1 MTMRRANPCNE
12 WLTTKAGIWIVY
24 LALVIFASIQS
35 WSLEPS
41 RNEKNGRYYR
51 HYNNFEIFQS
61 AHRHLLDG
69 KNLYTLYPEEH
80 WDLYKYSPTFAL
92 AFGAIAWLPDL
103 AGIMV
108 WNGLNAIVLLL
119 AFLHLP
125 YLDQRKQ
132 WLAALIAAP
141 ELLTSLQT
149 EQSNGL
155 MAGLMLFTY
164 ICLEQGRR
172 GAAAGTVLA
181 SGFIKIFG
189 LAALPLFLFHP
200 GKWRSSVAVIAWF
213 IVLLAAPLII
223 LGPQQLLAQYDS
235 WLNVLAMDHAGNT
248 GFSVMGFL
256 KAWFRFEPGG
266 TWITLTGLLMLVA
279 PWLRFR
285 AYDSSEFR
293 RLAIASILVW
303 VVIFNHMAE
312 SPTFVIAMT
321 GIALWFVGEKP
332 APGRVALLGLA
343 ILFVTLSPS
352 DIFPA
357 SWRREFFRPY
367 VVKVIPCIIIW
378 LVIWWRMIRFAPPS
392 TGRA

>member
-1 MTMRRANPCNE
+1 MMMRRSTMFTE
-12 WLTTKAGIWIVY
+12 WLSTKAGIWVVY
-24 LALVIFASIQS
+24 LALVIFASLQS

-51 HYNNFEIFQS
+51 HYNNFEIFQA
-61 AHRHLLDG
+61 AHRHVVEG
-69 KNLYTLYPEEH
+69 KDLYSLYPEEH

-103 AGIMV
+103 AGIMA

-125 YLDQRKQ
+125 YLDRRKQ

-164 ICLEQGRR
+164 IFLEQGRR
-172 GAAAGTVLA
+172 GAATGTVLA

-189 LAALPLFLFHP
+189 LAVLPLFLFYP
-200 GKWRSSVAVIAWF
+200 GKWRSAFYGIAWMV
-213 IVLLAAPLII
+213 IMLAAPL
-223 LGPQQLLAQYDS
+223 LVLTPQELIDQYIS
-235 WLNVLAMDHAGNT
+235 WRSVLAADHAGNT

-266 TWITLTGLLMLVA
+266 TWITLSGLILLML
-279 PWLRFR
+279 PWLRLR
-285 AYDSSEFR
+285 AYDSPDFR

-312 SPTFVIAMT
+312 SPTFVIAMA
-321 GIALWFVGEKP
+321 GIALWFVSEKP
-332 APGRVALLGLA
+332 STGSIALLVLA
-343 ILFVTLSPS
+343 ILLVTLSPS

-357 SWRREFFRPY
+357 TWRREFFRPF
-367 VVKVIPCIIIW
+367 VVKVIPCILIW
-378 LVIWWRMIRFAPPS
+378 LVIWWRMIRFSPDPEDQA
-392 TGRA
+392 